1 MRLILFLALV
11 IVVTATIIAAVF
23 FRSRRAWDVLHTI
36 RKYGWVYV
44 TIIVLSAI
52 YRLWIG

>member
-1 MRLILFLALV
+1 LRLILFLALV